1 MRTAITGFFDGRPPV
16 SGLIAGGRA
25 AGVDDDG
32 DELVLVLAC
41 FAGAGGVLLLLVQE
55 ASAVA
60 VSAAVAAASS
70 RRQLFIATSRSLHA
84 RRGALDLDLARVDG
98 ASEGPREARHG
109 LTAFFLLVA

>member
-25 AGVDDDG
+25 AGVDDG

-70 RRQLFIATSRSLHA
+70 RRRLFIATSRSLHA
-84 RRGALDLDLARVDG
+84 RRGAFDLDLARVDG